1 MRRRTALIAFSASAL
16 SAAIALAPAL
26 EAAPEVTPNP
36 IRIGMPQ
43 AMFRDIKPAMFAALS
58 KPFYSLVEAQ
68 TGMKSELA
76 LVPSPDDMR
85 QQLNTGQLQFGVFH
99 GFEFAWMK
107 EKDPTLKPIMIA
119 APAHRPLK
127 AYVVVADNS
136 PARGMNDLR
145 GKRLALAN
153 GTREHARIFV
163 DRRCQKEGAPP
174 SKFFDAVTNPNNAE
188 TALHEVYDNKVQAAI
203 VDGAALQC
211 FAERYPARAKK
222 LRTVAESQ
230 SFPLSV
236 VAIKEN
242 SMPSAMLAKF
252 HDGMVN
258 ANKNATGRNL
268 MGIMQM
274 TGFEQVPN
282 DYQQQLVE
290 VMKLYPPPGD
300 SPK

>member
-1 MRRRTALIAFSASAL
+1 MRRRTALIAFSAFAL
-16 SAAIALAPAL
+16 GAGIALAPAL

-36 IRIGMPQ
+36 IRIGMPA
-43 AMFRDIKPAMFAALS
+43 AMFREIKPAMFAALS

-76 LVPSPDDMR
+76 LIPSPDDMR

-127 AYVVVADNS
+127 AYVVVAENS
-136 PARGMNDLR
+136 PAKGMNDLK
-145 GKRLALAN
+145 GKRLALAH

-174 SKFFDAVTNPNNAE
+174 SKFFDAVTDPNNAE

-230 SFPLSV
+230 PFPLSV
-236 VAIKEN
+236 VAVKEN
-242 SMPSAMLAKF
+242 AMPPAMLAKF
-252 HDGMVN
+252 QHGMES

-274 TGFEQVPN
+274 TGFEPVPN
-282 DYQQQLVE
+282 DYNQQLAE
-290 VMKLYPPPGD
+290 VLKLYPPPGE